1 MLFFQFRAKR
11 KKRSKHQH
19 HRRGHMTGEDELTF
33 NVCQDCPSCS
43 CSYNTD
49 TGLRYSSIGK
59 PRDSTNLS
67 PSEYTTTCT
76 LDTSIH
82 SDELQLS
89 ELCAEPLCT
98 SSCGQGQVYTTLPCD
113 DNICTCIQN
122 QHFNQLSCD
131 MLYREQKKHKRI
143 SGYNIAPCSEMETCL
158 QSCSDYSNNHRIV
171 DFKLEDVN
179 NDNVDK
185 KQDMDTHSG
194 DSPDIIPLGSG
205 LHD

>member
-1 MLFFQFRAKR
+1 MA
-11 KKRSKHQH
+11 
-19 HRRGHMTGEDELTF
+19 GDDEASVTF

-43 CSYNTD
+43 CSYNSH

-82 SDELQLS
+82 SCTLDTSIHSDEFQLS
-89 ELCAEPLCT
+89 ELCTEPLCT
-98 SSCGQGQVYTTLPCD
+98 SSCGQGQVYTTLQCD

-131 MLYREQKKHKRI
+131 MLYRERHKHKRI
-143 SGYNIAPCSEMETCL
+143 SGYNTAPCSEMETCL
-158 QSCSDYSNNHRIV
+158 QSCSDYSNNHRNM
-171 DFKLEDVN
+171 DFKLEDAN
-179 NDNVDK
+179 NDNLDTNE
-185 KQDMDTHSG
+185 DIDTHSG

>member
-1 MLFFQFRAKR
+1 
-11 KKRSKHQH
+11 
-19 HRRGHMTGEDELTF
+19 MTSDDEAGVTF
-33 NVCQDCPSCS
+33 NVVQDCPACS
-43 CSYNTD
+43 SSYNTH
-49 TGLRYSSIGK
+49 TGLSYSSIGK

>member
-1 MLFFQFRAKR
+1 M
-11 KKRSKHQH
+11 
-19 HRRGHMTGEDELTF
+19 RGHMRGDDEAGVKF
-33 NVCQDCPSCS
+33 NVCHDCPACS
-43 CSYNTD
+43 CSYNTH

-76 LDTSIH
+76 LDTFIHSCTLDTSIH
-82 SDELQLS
+82 SEELQLS
-89 ELCAEPLCT
+89 ELCTEPLCT
-98 SSCGQGQVYTTLPCD
+98 CSSGQGQVYTTLPCD

-158 QSCSDYSNNHRIV
+158 QSCSECSAYSNKHRNV

-179 NDNVDK
+179 NDNVDN
-185 KQDMDTHSG
+185 KQETDTHSG
-194 DSPDIIPLGSG
+194 DSPDIIPLESG